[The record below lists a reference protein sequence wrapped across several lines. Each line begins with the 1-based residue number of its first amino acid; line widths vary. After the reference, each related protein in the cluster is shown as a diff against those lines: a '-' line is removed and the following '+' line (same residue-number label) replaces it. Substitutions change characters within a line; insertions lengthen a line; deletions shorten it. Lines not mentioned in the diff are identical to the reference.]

1 MLGNIRL
8 MIFLTLIL
16 CLSAAQNTV
25 SQSPLTP
32 KFYYLDGEQIYR
44 YDPNLQSR
52 ELIEIGTEAVLFN
65 ASVSPD
71 GRYLAYMEEG
81 GVLRWIDLQTN
92 QITTFPPRPTPP
104 PYFWPESE
112 PYTSHVVPLAWSST
126 GKLLLNQY
134 IWEGTYLGWTSVDE
148 PYWHDFPPRPAMP
161 ELAEPRPYPTHY
173 GLGYEAWSP
182 DGGKLLFAS
191 GGPGTAAVFLSG
203 LTLIDLD
210 QNTTRRIVAESIL
223 YPPDGT
229 SLIAG
234 TRFPSWSGD
243 NQWIAFAMQVNIL
256 VEAEQIYFPYGLY
269 VARSDGTDRKLI
281 AQDNKTHYIG
291 CTTWSPGGTLL
302 YVYLNAESV
311 IDPAQQLGELYI
323 FDPQSEITVIAASDV
338 RCPIGLSGD
347 GRFLS
352 YFQGNNLM
360 VLSFA
365 TQEETVIVADG
376 AGGLNNIGWTM
387 E

>member
-1 MLGNIRL
+1 VGQGQL
-8 MIFLTLIL
+8 L
-16 CLSAAQNTV
+16 CS
-25 SQSPLTP
+25 SP
-32 KFYYLDGEQIYR
+32 
-44 YDPNLQSR
+44 
-52 ELIEIGTEAVLFN
+52 V
-65 ASVSPD
+65 
-71 GRYLAYMEEG
+71 
-81 GVLRWIDLQTN
+81 
-92 QITTFPPRPTPP
+92 
-104 PYFWPESE
+104 
-112 PYTSHVVPLAWSST
+112 
-126 GKLLLNQY
+126 
-134 IWEGTYLGWTSVDE
+134 
-148 PYWHDFPPRPAMP
+148 
-161 ELAEPRPYPTHY
+161 
-173 GLGYEAWSP
+173 
-182 DGGKLLFAS
+182 
-191 GGPGTAAVFLSG
+191 
-203 LTLIDLD
+203 
-210 QNTTRRIVAESIL
+210 TTRRIVAESIL

-229 SLIAG
+229 NLIAG